1 MTLFH
6 PLAAATLS
14 SRPSGSP
21 DEGKAKKEHDRLKEA
36 CQQFESILLAE
47 IWKKMASNA
56 REIGGREDRDRPFG
70 PLEDLSVE
78 MSSEYLSRSGGSGMW
93 KMLYESLVPHL
104 EGKEKEK
111 GSPS

>member
-1 MTLFH
+1 MALFH

-14 SRPSGSP
+14 SRPSQAP
-21 DEGKAKKEHDRLKEA
+21 DDVKAKKEHERLRDA
-36 CQQFESILLAE
+36 CQEFESILLAE
-47 IWKKMASNA
+47 LWKKMVSNA
-56 REIGGREDRDRPFG
+56 RKFGGREDRDRPFG

-78 MSSEYLSRSGGSGMW
+78 MSSEYLARSGGTGMW

-111 GSPS
+111 GSLS

>member
-47 IWKKMASNA
+47 LWKKMASNA

-70 PLEDLSVE
+70 PLEDLSME
-78 MSSEYLSRSGGSGMW
+78 MSAEYLAKSGGAGMW
-93 KMLYESLVPHL
+93 KMLYDSLVSHL
-104 EGKEKEK
+104 GAEEKDREGTA
-111 GSPS
+111 

>member
-1 MTLFH
+1 MALFH

-14 SRPSGSP
+14 SRPSQAP
-21 DEGKAKKEHDRLKEA
+21 DDAKAKKEHERLREA

-47 IWKKMASNA
+47 LWKKMASNA
-56 REIGGREDRDRPFG
+56 REFGGREDRDRPFG

-78 MSSEYLSRSGGSGMW
+78 MSSEYLARSGGSGMW

-104 EGKEKEK
+104 EEKEKEK